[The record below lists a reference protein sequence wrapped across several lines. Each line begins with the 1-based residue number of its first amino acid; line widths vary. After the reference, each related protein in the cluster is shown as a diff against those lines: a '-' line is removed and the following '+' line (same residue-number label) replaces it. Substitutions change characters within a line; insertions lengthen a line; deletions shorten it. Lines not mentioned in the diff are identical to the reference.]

1 MTKKRVYISGKMRGL
16 KPEQFAPV
24 FEKAKNFLESKGY
37 EVVNPVDFEEE
48 KMKTCECWA
57 DFIIFDLQIL
67 KTCNAIYMLQ
77 NWQDIWGAKVEF
89 NFANGH
95 GLEILYQEKPF
106 PRIDEIKPV
115 LVMELPKSVN
125 DMKPGILYLKHN
137 NDGTYESF
145 HLCPCGCGE
154 PVYLQY
160 GGKGWDLKFSS
171 VGAEGLSSVT
181 INPSIGCFD
190 IPCKS
195 HYFIR
200 NNKIVWV

>member
-1 MTKKRVYISGKMRGL
+1 MPKKKVYISGKMRGL
-16 KPEQFAPV
+16 NPEQFAPI
-24 FEKAKNFLESKGY
+24 FEKARRFLESKGY

-57 DFIIFDLQIL
+57 DFIIFDLPIL

-77 NWQDIWGAKVEF
+77 NWQDSWGAKVEF
-89 NFANGH
+89 DFANGH

-125 DMKPGILYLKHN
+125 DMKHGILYLKHN
-137 NDGTYESF
+137 EDDTYESF

-160 GGKGWDLKFSS
+160 GGKGWNITLSINGRELK
-171 VGAEGLSSVT
+171 SVT
-181 INPSIGCFD
+181 ISPSVGCFD
-190 IPCKS
+190 FPCKS

-200 NNKIVWV
+200 ENKIIWV

>member
-1 MTKKRVYISGKMRGL
+1 MPKKKVYISGKMRGL
-16 KPEQFAPV
+16 DPEQFAPI
-24 FEKAKNFLESKGY
+24 FEKARRFLESKGY

-57 DFIIFDLQIL
+57 DFIIFDLPIL

-77 NWQDIWGAKVEF
+77 NWQDSWGAKVEF
-89 NFANGH
+89 DFANGH

-125 DMKPGILYLKHN
+125 DMKHGILYLKHN
-137 NDGTYESF
+137 EDDTYESF

-160 GGKGWDLKFSS
+160 GGKGWNITLSINGRGLK
-171 VGAEGLSSVT
+171 SVT
-181 INPSIGCFD
+181 ISPSVGCFD
-190 IPCKS
+190 FPCKS

-200 NNKIVWV
+200 ENKIIWV

>member
-1 MTKKRVYISGKMRGL
+1 MPKKKVYISGKMRGL
-16 KPEQFAPV
+16 DPEKFAPI
-24 FEKAKNFLESKGY
+24 FEKARRFLESKGY

-57 DFIIFDLQIL
+57 DFIIFDLPIL

-77 NWQDIWGAKVEF
+77 NWQDSWGAKVEF
-89 NFANGH
+89 DFANGH

-125 DMKPGILYLKHN
+125 DMKHGILYLKHN
-137 NDGTYESF
+137 EDDTYESF

-160 GGKGWDLKFSS
+160 GGKGWNITLSINGRELK
-171 VGAEGLSSVT
+171 SVT
-181 INPSIGCFD
+181 ISPSVGCFD
-190 IPCKS
+190 FPCKS

-200 NNKIVWV
+200 ENKIIWV

>member
-1 MTKKRVYISGKMRGL
+1 MPKKKVYISGKMRGL
-16 KPEQFAPV
+16 DPEKFAPI
-24 FEKAKNFLESKGY
+24 FEKARRFLESKGY

-57 DFIIFDLQIL
+57 DFIIFDLPIL

-77 NWQDIWGAKVEF
+77 NWQDSWGAKVEF
-89 NFANGH
+89 DFANGH

-125 DMKPGILYLKHN
+125 DMKHGILYLKHN
-137 NDGTYESF
+137 EDDTYESF

-160 GGKGWDLKFSS
+160 GGKGWNITLSINGRELK
-171 VGAEGLSSVT
+171 SVT
-181 INPSIGCFD
+181 ISPSVGCFD
-190 IPCKS
+190 FPCKS

>member
-1 MTKKRVYISGKMRGL
+1 MPKKRVYISGKMRGL

-37 EVVNPVDFEEE
+37 EVANPVDFEEE
-48 KMKTCECWA
+48 KMETCGCWA
-57 DFIIFDLQIL
+57 DFILFDLQIL
-67 KTCNAIYMLQ
+67 KTCNAIYMLH
-77 NWQDIWGAKVEF
+77 NWYDSWGAKTEF

-106 PRIDEIKPV
+106 PKIDEIKPV
-115 LVMELPKSVN
+115 LVMELPKSIN
-125 DMKPGILYLKHN
+125 DMKHGILYLKYN
-137 NDGTYESF
+137 EDNTYESF

-160 GGKGWDLKFSS
+160 GGKGWNITLSINGRELK
-171 VGAEGLSSVT
+171 SVT
-181 INPSIGCFD
+181 ISPSVGCFD
-190 IPCKS
+190 FPCKS

-200 NNKIVWV
+200 ENKIIWV

>member
-1 MTKKRVYISGKMRGL
+1 MPKKKVYISGKMRGL
-16 KPEQFAPV
+16 DPEQFTPC
-24 FEKAKNFLESKGY
+24 FEKARQFLESKGY

-57 DFIIFDLQIL
+57 DFIIFDLPIL

-77 NWQDIWGAKVEF
+77 NWQDSWGAKVEF

-125 DMKPGILYLKHN
+125 DMKHGILYLKHN
-137 NDGTYESF
+137 EDDTYESF

-154 PVYLQY
+154 PVYLLY
-160 GGKGWDLKFSS
+160 GGKGWNITLSINGRGLK
-171 VGAEGLSSVT
+171 SVT
-181 INPSIGCFD
+181 ISPSVGCFD
-190 IPCKS
+190 FPCKS

-200 NNKIVWV
+200 ENKIIWV

>member
-1 MTKKRVYISGKMRGL
+1 MRGL
-16 KPEQFAPV
+16 DPEKFAPI
-24 FEKAKNFLESKGY
+24 FEKARRFLESKGY

-57 DFIIFDLQIL
+57 DFIIFDLPIL

-77 NWQDIWGAKVEF
+77 NWQDSWGAKVEF
-89 NFANGH
+89 DFANGH

-125 DMKPGILYLKHN
+125 DMKHGILYLKHN
-137 NDGTYESF
+137 EDDTYESF

-160 GGKGWDLKFSS
+160 GGKGWNITLSINGRELK
-171 VGAEGLSSVT
+171 SVT
-181 INPSIGCFD
+181 ISPSVGCFD
-190 IPCKS
+190 FPCKS
-195 HYFIR
+195 HYFIHE
-200 NNKIVWV
+200 NKIIWV

>member
-1 MTKKRVYISGKMRGL
+1 MRGL
-16 KPEQFAPV
+16 DPEKFAPI
-24 FEKAKNFLESKGY
+24 FEKARRFLESKGY

-57 DFIIFDLQIL
+57 DFIIFDLPIL

-77 NWQDIWGAKVEF
+77 NWQDSWGAKVEF
-89 NFANGH
+89 DFANGH

-125 DMKPGILYLKHN
+125 DMKHGILYLKHN
-137 NDGTYESF
+137 EDDTYESF

-160 GGKGWDLKFSS
+160 GGKGWNITLSINGRELK
-171 VGAEGLSSVT
+171 SVT
-181 INPSIGCFD
+181 ISPSVGCFD
-190 IPCKS
+190 FPCKS